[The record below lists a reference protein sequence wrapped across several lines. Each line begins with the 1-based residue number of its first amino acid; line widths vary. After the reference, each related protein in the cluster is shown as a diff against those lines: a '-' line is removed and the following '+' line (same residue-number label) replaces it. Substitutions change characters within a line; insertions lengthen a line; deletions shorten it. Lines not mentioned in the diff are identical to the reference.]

1 MNHIELRELRLKLG
15 LSRREMAQRL
25 FISRDAVAKLEA
37 GKNRMSKPVEELA
50 RRLNDSLGGD
60 TH

>member
-1 MNHIELRELRLKLG
+1 MTAADLRALRDRLGITQAELAG
-15 LSRREMAQRL
+15 RL

-50 RRLNDSLGGD
+50 RQLSEFNNGRE
-60 TH
+60 

>member
-1 MNHIELRELRLKLG
+1 MNGQELKALREHLG
-15 LSRREMAQRL
+15 LSQSELAKRL

-37 GKNRMSKPVEELA
+37 GKNRMSKPVEELG
-50 RRLNDSLGGD
+50 RQLKNSLGGD